1 MWTLQN
7 SKKLLEYLKYPSLN
21 HVTSIKSIDFSTLY
35 TTIPHLKL
43 KDRLTSIIQNAF
55 IFKDGNL
62 RYKYLVLGHEETYFE
77 KEHSD
82 SKNKYSEDY
91 IVKMLECQVD
101 NIFVVLPESLPVES
115 RHSNGYEMCP
125 SSRRHLSVF
134 IRSGFYTV
142 FTLSGNE
149 AVGISVQ
156 SHLQVHR

>member
-101 NIFVVLPESLPVES
+101 NIFVVLPEKS
-115 RHSNGYEMCP
+115 
-125 SSRRHLSVF
+125 SSRKSAFQWVRNVPLFSPTSFCIHTKRILYSLHSQ
-134 IRSGFYTV
+134 R
-142 FTLSGNE
+142 E
-149 AVGISVQ
+149 
-156 SHLQVHR
+156 